1 VEVVVQPQVHQVVL
15 AVLVEVVLVVLVL
28 EMPALEVRIPDQA
41 VEVVL
46 TLVLMPVLV
55 GRVW

>member
-1 VEVVVQPQVHQVVL
+1 
-15 AVLVEVVLVVLVL
+15 VVLVL
-28 EMPALEVRIPDQA
+28 EMAALEVRIPDQA